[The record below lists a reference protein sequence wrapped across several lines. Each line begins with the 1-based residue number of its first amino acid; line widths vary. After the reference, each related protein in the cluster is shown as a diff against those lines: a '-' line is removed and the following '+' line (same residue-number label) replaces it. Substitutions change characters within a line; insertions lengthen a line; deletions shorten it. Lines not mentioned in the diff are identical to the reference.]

1 MKLHLIQPREL
12 YGPPERQEELSV
24 AWCLND
30 AIFDLVTVPDGRPS
44 FTQMFALC
52 RPDTIN
58 VIANSDIHMDHTLRD
73 NAHRLDEREVWA
85 LSRYEDMGTTLLPY
99 HRSDSQDAWVVL
111 GDGHAIDAP
120 FAMGVPGC
128 DNALAHI
135 LTAAGYLVTNPCQTV
150 RAIHL
155 HRSAY
160 RTYGEGR
167 GKPKEYRIP
176 PPYAW
181 IFPSSL

>member
-1 MKLHLIQPREL
+1 
-12 YGPPERQEELSV
+12 
-24 AWCLND
+24 
-30 AIFDLVTVPDGRPS
+30 
-44 FTQMFALC
+44 
-52 RPDTIN
+52 
-58 VIANSDIHMDHTLRD
+58 
-73 NAHRLDEREVWA
+73 

-135 LTAAGYLVTNPCQTV
+135 LTEAGYLVTNPCQTV